1 MIGIYDFE
9 RVFISTSIY
18 TIKKDEIMEQE
29 ALTRDWL
36 IKEMAYRA
44 RFTQSDIR
52 IIWSTFE
59 DIIKDI
65 IHDKNELMIS
75 GLFKMHIKTIKA
87 HDGWNASKN
96 EKMLVPEINRIC
108 FKPSKVLTNLLKEKK

>member
-1 MIGIYDFE
+1 
-9 RVFISTSIY
+9 
-18 TIKKDEIMEQE
+18 MEQE
-29 ALTRDWL
+29 ALTREWL

-44 RFTQSDIR
+44 RFTQSDVR

-75 GLFKMHIKTIKA
+75 GLFKMHIKTIKE
-87 HDGWNASKN
+87 HDGWNAGKN
-96 EKMLVPEINRIC
+96 EKMLVPESYRVC
-108 FKPSKVLTNLLKEKK
+108 FKPSKILTSLLKKEK